1 MTPFVRSHDLLL
13 MFYSNYGSILH
24 RFWHLILQK

>member
-1 MTPFVRSHDLLL
+1 